1 MYQKIEKQKIIIF
14 TDLDGT
20 LLDHQ
25 NYSFEA
31 AQKALKKIKAFQI
44 PLIICTSKTRAE
56 IEVWRKRLNNND
68 AFISENGGAIFFPK
82 LGIIPNLPDA
92 IDRNGYKIIELGMH
106 YKELLVRFRRLKDI
120 FGKKMRGFS
129 EMDVDEIA
137 DLTGLSRD
145 EAELA
150 KRREYTEPFLFT
162 GNENEIETLEKN
174 INQMKL
180 KLTRGGRF
188 FHLLGDN
195 DKGKAVIIVSEI
207 YKKKLPELKT
217 IALGDS
223 YNDLPMLQKVDIPIL
238 VQKIGGNF
246 DERIKNVPNLIRAS
260 GIGPEGWNKALLE
273 IIEMIG

>member
-1 MYQKIEKQKIIIF
+1 MYQKTKKPQIIIF

-20 LLDHQ
+20 LLDYQ
-25 NYSFEA
+25 NYSFDA
-31 AQKALKKIKAFQI
+31 AQKALKKIKDSQI

-56 IEVWRKRLNNND
+56 IELWRKRLNNND

-82 LGIIPNLPDA
+82 MDILPNLPKV
-92 IDRNGYKIIELGMH
+92 IEKNGYKIIELGIH
-106 YKELLVRFRRLKDI
+106 YSELLIMFRRLKDI
-120 FGKKMRGFS
+120 FGKKIRGFS
-129 EMDVDEIA
+129 EMEVDEIA
-137 DLTGLSRD
+137 HLTGLSRD

-162 GNENEIETLEKN
+162 GNENEMKILEKN
-174 INQMKL
+174 IDRMKL
-180 KLTRGGRF
+180 KLTQGGRF

-195 DKGKAVIIVSEI
+195 DKGKALIIVSEI
-207 YKKKLPELKT
+207 YKKKFPQLKT

-238 VQKIGGNF
+238 VQKIGGGF
-246 DERIKNVPNLIRAS
+246 DERIKNIPNLIRAS

-273 IIEMIG
+273 VLEMRG